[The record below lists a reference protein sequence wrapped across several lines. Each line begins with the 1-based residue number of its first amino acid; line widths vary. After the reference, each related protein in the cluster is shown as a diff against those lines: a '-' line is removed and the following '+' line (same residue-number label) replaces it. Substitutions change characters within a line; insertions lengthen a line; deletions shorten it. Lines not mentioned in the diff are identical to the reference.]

1 MKYGVAWKPP
11 LQGPGCLGHLV
22 LGWSMIH
29 TLYLFTDFLIFV
41 YYLIFWTNT
50 WIWGI
55 FKIFARTVFEVIEFW
70 DFDLH
75 FFSLT
80 KKTALNLW
88 LLISLGCVP
97 ATKHQIN
104 KQCTPLE
111 CPIQVPCLIHLW
123 SRFKT
128 LQSTTV
134 QSTCWASFA
143 RSGRYFHSSAY
154 VCVNQGRRNWWPQG

>member
-1 MKYGVAWKPP
+1 MFFFLYTKLFQKR
-11 LQGPGCLGHLV
+11 GHYSR
-22 LGWSMIH
+22 GDIIQRG
-29 TLYLFTDFLIFV
+29 TLFKEIR
-41 YYLIFWTNT
+41 T
-50 WIWGI
+50 WIWDI
-55 FKIFARTVFEVIEFW
+55 FKISARAVFEVIEFW

-80 KKTALNLW
+80 KKTALNIW

-104 KQCTPLE
+104 KQCIPLE